1 LTAPCYVTGIGAVS
15 AFGIGTE
22 ALWKGL
28 LSGRT
33 AVSPLRRFD
42 GSGLRSPL
50 VAEAPDPGGD
60 FPNRTDRLAF
70 AAAREALS
78 SAGLE
83 ALPEQ
88 AGVATGAGVGGLP
101 ESEEAFGAWLAGSAR
116 TPSLRTLTRHMPATT
131 ADLLCLA
138 FGARGPRC
146 AAASACASSTT
157 ALALGAAWI
166 SLGETDCVLA
176 GGADAL
182 TRMTVGGFN
191 SLRLVASEP
200 PRPFDRS
207 RSGMAVGEGAAFL
220 VLESF
225 ERVRER
231 GARPLAALSGWG
243 LSTDAHHATA
253 PHPEGR
259 GALAALQAALQR
271 AGATAEEVDAVN
283 AHGTGTR
290 ANDSAEAAALV
301 RLLGRRAPE
310 VPVSSVK
317 GALGHCLGAAG
328 ALEAVASVL
337 TILRQTVP
345 PTAGLATPEFEGLL
359 LPTAPVERPVGS
371 VLTLNL
377 GFGGHNAALFFR
389 RTP

>member
-1 LTAPCYVTGIGAVS
+1 MTAPCYVTGIGAVS
-15 AFGIGTE
+15 AFGVGAE
-22 ALWKGL
+22 ALWQGL

-33 AVSPLRRFD
+33 AVAPLRRFD
-42 GSGLRSPL
+42 GRGLRSDL
-50 VAEAPDPGGD
+50 VAEAPDPGGG

-83 ALPEQ
+83 TLPSH

-101 ESEEAFGAWLAGSAR
+101 ESEEACGAWVGGAAR
-116 TPSLRTLTRHMPATT
+116 TPSLRTLTRHVPATT

-138 FGARGPRC
+138 LGACGPRC
-146 AAASACASSTT
+146 AVANACASSTA

-182 TRMTVGGFN
+182 ARMTVGGFN

-200 PRPFDRS
+200 PRPFDRT

-220 VLESF
+220 VLESA
-225 ERVRER
+225 ERVRAR
-231 GARPLAALSGWG
+231 GTRPLAALPGWG
-243 LSTDAHHATA
+243 LSADAHHATA

-259 GALAALQAALQR
+259 GALEAMRAALAG
-271 AGATAEEVDAVN
+271 AGATAEDVDAVN

-337 TILRQTVP
+337 TLLCQTVP
-345 PTAGLATPEFEGLL
+345 PTAGLRNPEFEGLF
-359 LPTAPVERPVGS
+359 LPTAPVEGPVGS

-377 GFGGHNAALFFR
+377 AFGGHNAALFFR
-389 RTP
+389 RVP